1 MSKQD
6 VEQHRQAFEFYTQG
20 LSLEEIAGKL
30 SVSPN
35 TLKYWKSAHCKCTC
49 GYHAWVDFK
58 RKLQIQ
64 APQVVSTAVVDAVTG
79 ALQPKYTAHQL
90 IGLLE
95 TICSDALD
103 NTKLKPQTWKE
114 LLETF
119 KLILE
124 LRRAYGTEE
133 TTESSFDIFR
143 VKGKL
148 DVHKFVNEFMHVA
161 QSQSSEEASVVAAMI
176 EDKLGKEHS

>member
-35 TLKYWKSAHCKCTC
+35 TLKYWKSVHCKCTC

-58 RKLQIQ
+58 RKLQVQ
-64 APQVVSTAVVDAVTG
+64 VPQVVSTAVVE

-90 IGLLE
+90 VGLLE
-95 TICSDALD
+95 AICSDALD
-103 NTKLKPQTWKE
+103 NAKLKPQTWKE

-124 LRRAYGTEE
+124 LRRAYGSEE
-133 TTESSFDIFR
+133 SVESSFDIFR

-148 DVHKFVNEFMHVA
+148 DVHKFVNEFMEVA
-161 QSQSSEEASVVAAMI
+161 QSQGTVEATAVAAMI
-176 EDKLGKEHS
+176 EEKLGKGHS

>member
-30 SVSPN
+30 GVSPN
-35 TLKYWKSAHCKCTC
+35 TLKYWKSNHCKCTC

-64 APQVVSTAVVDAVTG
+64 VPQVVSTAIVE
-79 ALQPKYTAHQL
+79 ALQPRYSAHQL

-95 TICSDALD
+95 SICSDALD
-103 NTKLKPQTWKE
+103 NQKLKPQTWKE

-133 TTESSFDIFR
+133 TSESSFDIFR

-148 DVHKFVNEFMHVA
+148 DVHKFVNDFMQVA
-161 QSQSSEEASVVAAMI
+161 ENQGPEEASVVAALI
-176 EDKLGKEHS
+176 EDSLGKGR

>member
-35 TLKYWKSAHCKCTC
+35 TLKYWKSNHCKCTC

-64 APQVVSTAVVDAVTG
+64 VPQVVSTAVVE
-79 ALQPKYTAHQL
+79 ALQPRYTAHQL

-95 TICSDALD
+95 SICSDALD
-103 NTKLKPQTWKE
+103 NQKLKPQTWKE

-133 TTESSFDIFR
+133 TSESSFDIFR

-148 DVHKFVNEFMHVA
+148 DVHKFVNDFMQVA
-161 QSQSSEEASVVAAMI
+161 ENQGSEEASVVAALI
-176 EDKLGKEHS
+176 EDTLGNKGH

>member
-6 VEQHRQAFEFYTQG
+6 VELHKQAFEFYAQG

-35 TLKYWKSAHCKCTC
+35 TLKYWKSAHCKCIC

-58 RKLQIQ
+58 RKLQVQ
-64 APQVVSTAVVDAVTG
+64 VPQVASQVVVS
-79 ALQPKYTAHQL
+79 ALQSQYSAHQL

-95 TICSDALD
+95 AICSDALE
-103 NTKLKPQTWKE
+103 NLKLRPQTWKE
-114 LLETF
+114 LLDTF
-119 KLILE
+119 KLVLE
-124 LRRAYGTEE
+124 LKRAYGTDE
-133 TTESSFDIFR
+133 TTESTFDIFR

-148 DVHKFVNEFMHVA
+148 DVHKFVNDFMQVA
-161 QSQSSEEASVVAAMI
+161 ESQDSGKATEVVAMI
-176 EDKLGKEHS
+176 EDTLGKGN